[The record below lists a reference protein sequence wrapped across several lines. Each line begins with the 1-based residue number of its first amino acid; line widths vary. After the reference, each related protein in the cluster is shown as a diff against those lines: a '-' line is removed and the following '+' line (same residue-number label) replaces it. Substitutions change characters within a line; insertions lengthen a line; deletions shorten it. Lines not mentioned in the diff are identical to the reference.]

1 MFKQPYITQEVSE
14 EALKKNPKGTSKIP
28 LSLPGGQAI
37 TLPIALTQSPVEIHH
52 APLGVLDEV
61 YIWASNYSDAAA
73 NVLISIGSTSFA
85 AGSVIEAQLTGKNG
99 LVLVYPGIP
108 HNNVTILAK
117 SSGAAAIN
125 LVGFVVRNY
134 SINNSDSNFGYYNS
148 GD

>member
-1 MFKQPYITQEVSE
+1 MFKQPLITEEMSE
-14 EALKKNPKGTSKIP
+14 EWLKKNPKGTSKIP
-28 LSLPGGQAI
+28 LSLPGGQ
-37 TLPIALTQSPVEIHH
+37 PIALPTALTQTPVEIHH

-73 NVLISIGSTSFA
+73 NILISIGNTTFDD
-85 AGSVIEAQLTGKNG
+85 GSVIEAQLTGKNG

-117 SSGAAAIN
+117 SSANAAIN
-125 LVGFVVRNY
+125 IVGFVVRNY
-134 SINNSDSNFGYYNS
+134 SINNSDSNFGYHNS